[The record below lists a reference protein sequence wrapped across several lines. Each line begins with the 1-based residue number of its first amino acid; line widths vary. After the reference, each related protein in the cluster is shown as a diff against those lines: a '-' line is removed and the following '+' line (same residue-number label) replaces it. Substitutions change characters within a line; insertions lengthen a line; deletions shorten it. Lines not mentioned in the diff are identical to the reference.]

1 MGRQA
6 EFFATPE
13 DIKELVDFFISRGG
27 QIVDEK
33 NGMNIENDVVNYDI
47 NTPFIVHYIV
57 LDKSKL
63 VFSKGGIN
71 ILDSDAIELKLPRPN
86 GFKRDENRRLIIEP
100 AEQKLDKIQESVE
113 NVLRFLELEKQ
124 ARQRGN
130 LRKLAEIADD
140 YKVYCEDETF
150 CNSRNQIV
158 QQIQVNALQD
168 IEFYHENMLMDDSV
182 FTPPTAPNGGRG
194 LRSIL
199 KPKKKYG
206 LCFR

>member
-100 AEQKLDKIQESVE
+100 NHYESGRIYYNKYFATAGE
-113 NVLRFLELEKQ
+113 FDPELEKLYDK
-124 ARQRGN
+124 AYGFIRRNYKRAKRGWYYMGKHAYEKYLKGEYIPINN
-130 LRKLAEIADD
+130 LG
-140 YKVYCEDETF
+140 V
-150 CNSRNQIV
+150 V
-158 QQIQVNALQD
+158 
-168 IEFYHENMLMDDSV
+168 EF
-182 FTPPTAPNGGRG
+182 
-194 LRSIL
+194 
-199 KPKKKYG
+199 
-206 LCFR
+206 

>member
-63 VFSKGGIN
+63 VISPPLFYTSFSDTIVRN
-71 ILDSDAIELKLPRPN
+71 IPRP
-86 GFKRDENRRLIIEP
+86 P
-100 AEQKLDKIQESVE
+100 
-113 NVLRFLELEKQ
+113 
-124 ARQRGN
+124 
-130 LRKLAEIADD
+130 
-140 YKVYCEDETF
+140 
-150 CNSRNQIV
+150 
-158 QQIQVNALQD
+158 
-168 IEFYHENMLMDDSV
+168 
-182 FTPPTAPNGGRG
+182 
-194 LRSIL
+194 
-199 KPKKKYG
+199 
-206 LCFR
+206 CF

>member
-47 NTPFIVHYIV
+47 NTPFIVQYIV

-63 VFSKGGIN
+63 VFSKGGVN

-100 AEQKLDKIQESVE
+100 NHYESGRIYYNKYFVADGKWHE
-113 NVLRFLELEKQ
+113 FDSGLEKLYNK
-124 ARQRGN
+124 AYGFIRRNYKRSKDGSCYMGKHAYEKYLKGEYVPIDN
-130 LRKLAEIADD
+130 LG
-140 YKVYCEDETF
+140 V
-150 CNSRNQIV
+150 V
-158 QQIQVNALQD
+158 
-168 IEFYHENMLMDDSV
+168 EF
-182 FTPPTAPNGGRG
+182 
-194 LRSIL
+194 
-199 KPKKKYG
+199 
-206 LCFR
+206 

>member
-63 VFSKGGIN
+63 VFSKGGVN

-100 AEQKLDKIQESVE
+100 NYYESGRIYYNKYFVADGKWHE
-113 NVLRFLELEKQ
+113 FDSGLEKLYNK
-124 ARQRGN
+124 AYGFIRRNYKRSKDGSCYMGKHAYEKYLKGEYVPIDN
-130 LRKLAEIADD
+130 LG
-140 YKVYCEDETF
+140 V
-150 CNSRNQIV
+150 V
-158 QQIQVNALQD
+158 
-168 IEFYHENMLMDDSV
+168 EF
-182 FTPPTAPNGGRG
+182 
-194 LRSIL
+194 
-199 KPKKKYG
+199 
-206 LCFR
+206 